1 MHLLGLLISCRSYYR
16 SRVFRKIWNG
26 IDASRLNR
34 WVKNQGGGG
43 EGWLDDGWTVRFIT
57 DRKIY
62 TSGWN
67 SPVRKVRVA
76 SVDIN
81 LAARR
86 GLPSA
91 LGIPPAKTGAPTR
104 SFAEG
109 RERPYVKP
117 RRVRRGPWGPR
128 GVSAHHKSPL
138 KKVHAVRPLS
148 RTLNNSKRP
157 AEKRGIGLTALSLR
171 LPNRTTDRN
180 RPKKN
185 APPAEK
191 TSLSLAVFACAPCF
205 SSFAESDT
213 NHRALSV
220 VLMLQLPK

>member
-1 MHLLGLLISCRSYYR
+1 M
-16 SRVFRKIWNG
+16 
-26 IDASRLNR
+26 
-34 WVKNQGGGG
+34 
-43 EGWLDDGWTVRFIT
+43 DDRWTVRFIT

-91 LGIPPAKTGAPTR
+91 LGIPPAKTGAPPR
-104 SFAEG
+104 SFVEG

-117 RRVRRGPWGPR
+117 RRVRHGPWGPR
-128 GVSAHHKSPL
+128 GVSALYKSPL

-148 RTLNNSKRP
+148 RTLNNSNRP
-157 AEKRGIGLTALSLR
+157 TEKRGIGLAEPSR
-171 LPNRTTDRN
+171 AEPNRTKQR
-180 RPKKN
+180 
-185 APPAEK
+185 K
-191 TSLSLAVFACAPCF
+191 TTGEENLAQPGRIRLFTPCF
-205 SSFAESDT
+205 SSFVESR
-213 NHRALSV
+213 NHRALRI
-220 VLMLQLPK
+220 VLMQPKNNQSGENDL

>member
-1 MHLLGLLISCRSYYR
+1 MNDR
-16 SRVFRKIWNG
+16 
-26 IDASRLNR
+26 
-34 WVKNQGGGG
+34 
-43 EGWLDDGWTVRFIT
+43 WTVRFIT

-91 LGIPPAKTGAPTR
+91 LGIPRAKTGAPPR
-104 SFAEG
+104 SFVEG

-117 RRVRRGPWGPR
+117 RRIRHGPWGPR
-128 GVSAHHKSPL
+128 GVSALHKSPL

-148 RTLNNSKRP
+148 RTLNNSSRP
-157 AEKRGIGLTALSLR
+157 TEKRGIGLAVTLSTYHE
-171 LPNRTTDRN
+171 PNRTHW
-180 RPKKN
+180 PEPIK
-185 APPAEK
+185 EK
-191 TSLSLAVFACAPCF
+191 RTTGRENLIQSGRF
-205 SSFAESDT
+205 
-213 NHRALSV
+213 R
-220 VLMLQLPK
+220 